1 MSDIPPQTEAYR
13 VAEFLAVHDI
23 RAIVIDTEHPNF
35 ERGLARQLAEHLKG
49 VYYHLED
56 LDKGGLA
63 QMVRI
68 QMRT

>member
-1 MSDIPPQTEAYR
+1 MSDMPPQTEAYR
-13 VAEFLAVHDI
+13 VAEFIAVNDI

-49 VYYHLED
+49 LYYHLED
-56 LDKGGLA
+56 LDEGGLA
-63 QMVRI
+63 QMVRM